1 MGSSKPLDS
10 FAMPRREFRDPRTGR
25 TVWQM
30 TDGDFE
36 CVAPYMDKPAWS
48 NDDRYIIFM
57 CNKSGSWQPYRLDVS
72 TGRAQQLAQVRNA
85 LYRSL
90 VFAPA
95 LNEVFAED
103 GGTYLA
109 IDIETLS
116 ARCAVDYRQLYGAG
130 PGQKGSAA
138 CLSGDGRR
146 AVFSHKTAEGRP
158 ALVTVATDGGNAFRF
173 HPCEVDGVAPGHEL
187 LCPTDDN
194 IATFHGYPDRQNKI
208 DETPTHRTAQWRMD
222 LDTGRMRP
230 LVLMPPGFRATHCLW
245 GPLGRRFYFHKKT
258 VPQWVPT
265 AIGSV
270 DREGGDTRIYFET
283 AEHKLGHCA
292 QDPDERW
299 IVSDSQDLRENIL
312 MLISTERD
320 EQHMLCWPNT
330 SINQVTGSRR
340 RPDLPA
346 HTDTHTHPGF
356 SRTGRY
362 VHYTSDCSGRS
373 QVYVVPVEDVVLRG
387 GRR

>member
-1 MGSSKPLDS
+1 MTTPTLDS
-10 FAMPRREFRDPRTGR
+10 FPMPRRELRDPRTGR

-48 NDDRYIIFM
+48 NDDRFLFFM
-57 CNKSGSWQPYRLDVS
+57 CNKSGSWQPYRLEVA

-95 LNEVFAED
+95 LGEVFVED
-103 GGTYLA
+103 AGTYLA
-109 IDIETLS
+109 INPETLA
-116 ARCAVDYRQLYGAG
+116 ARRAVDYTPLYGAG

-138 CLSGDGRR
+138 CLSGDGRLC
-146 AVFSHKTAEGRP
+146 VFSHKTPEGRP
-158 ALVTVATDGGNAFRF
+158 ALVVASTDGRNHFRTT
-173 HPCEVDGVAPGHEL
+173 PCERPDIAPGHEL
-187 LCPTDDN
+187 ICPADADL
-194 IATFHGYPDRQNKI
+194 ATFHGYPDRQNKAE
-208 DETPTHRTAQWRMD
+208 ETPEHRTAQWRME
-222 LDTGRMRP
+222 LDTGRMQP

-245 GPLGRRFYFHKKT
+245 GPSGRRFYFHKKT

-270 DREGGDTRIYFET
+270 DRDGGDLRIYFET

-292 QDPDERW
+292 PSPDERW
-299 IVSDSQDLRENIL
+299 IVTDSQDPGENIL
-312 MLISTERD
+312 MLLSTQRN

-330 SINQVTGSRR
+330 SINQVTASRR

-356 SRTGRY
+356 SPTGRS
-362 VHYTSDCSGRS
+362 VHYTSDCTGRS
-373 QVYVVPVEDVVLRG
+373 QVYVLPVEDLVLR
-387 GRR
+387 